1 MTAAVREM
9 FYAQANGCESLGSPL
24 TARVLRLL
32 AASLASGHPVEDRI
46 LGWQGDLSRDGDAM
60 ALRVAGG
67 LHRLVLAGRDAGL
80 AAFYAKPDDWTDS
93 AATAVLLEVLR
104 RCPIDVMAALDNPPQ
119 TNEVRR
125 SAVLIGVGHWL
136 AARFGLPLVLSEL
149 GASAGLNLIWDTYR
163 MAINGASFGPD
174 GPMTLTP
181 DWHGA
186 LPPAIVPQ
194 VTSRAGVDRCP
205 LDPSADRQRI
215 LSYIWADQ
223 HDRVARTSAACDIAS
238 RHAPKVAQSD
248 AAPWLESRLA
258 VAHPGHL
265 HLVFHTIAWQY
276 FPPATATR
284 AEAALVAAGRKAT
297 PDAPLAH
304 FSMENDASDTGAPL
318 TLRLWPGGDT
328 IPMGRADFHGRWVD
342 WRAPDPR
349 TFASRT

>member
-104 RCPIDVMAALDNPPQ
+104 RCPIEVLAALDNPPQ

-125 SAVLIGVGHWL
+125 SAGG
-136 AARFGLPLVLSEL
+136 
-149 GASAGLNLIWDTYR
+149 
-163 MAINGASFGPD
+163 
-174 GPMTLTP
+174 
-181 DWHGA
+181 
-186 LPPAIVPQ
+186 
-194 VTSRAGVDRCP
+194 DRCR
-205 LDPSADRQRI
+205 LDPGADRQRI

-223 HDRVARTSAACDIAS
+223 HDRLARTSAACDIAS

-318 TLRLWPGGDT
+318 ILRLWPGGGT

-342 WRAPDPR
+342 WRAPDPC
-349 TFASRT
+349 TFAPLT